1 MSLLKPFLGHILTGF
16 GSGML
21 CKGRF
26 GLPYIIVNQHFQ
38 KRLTGLFLPIPNL
51 PIIFLMCRFPYII
64 YITIYISISYRIFRK
79 GFGCSEFNWKNWKWK
94 IGLLPNE
101 LEQDV
106 HLVEFN
112 PHTQIDV
119 SCLPYPV
126 EGIVSTNFPKAVQ
139 DINDLVQ
146 AFLRQP
152 NSASGQFK
160 FS

>member
-1 MSLLKPFLGHILTGF
+1 MYPAAHTLFHGIGFAEHFDELHHRVFAIGVAQGVHTALHFNFSAIDGYSLYAIGIVS
-16 GSGML
+16 GSL
-21 CKGRF
+21 
-26 GLPYIIVNQHFQ
+26 
-38 KRLTGLFLPIPNL
+38 
-51 PIIFLMCRFPYII
+51 
-64 YITIYISISYRIFRK
+64 RK
-79 GFGCSEFNWKNWKWK
+79 YSHKHA
-94 IGLLPNE
+94 LPNE

-152 NSASGQFK
+152 NSAS
-160 FS
+160 S